1 MLRQVLDLLSR
12 GLTMRKTIVSCP
24 NQKCGQWLRLP
35 LDLGLLDARCPT
47 CGQQFRYTPFEEPA
61 PHATPRPDTH
71 QTARSGMNSRAFA
84 QLNRM
89 IGLTTAKQQ
98 IAELAQF
105 AHIQAQR
112 KRHGLA
118 LADVSKHLV
127 FTGNPGTGK
136 TTVARLIG
144 EIYFEAGLTRSAKV
158 VEVGRPDLVGE
169 YIGHTAI
176 KTTEKI
182 EEALGGILFIDE
194 AYTLVGDGKDFGKE
208 AIDTLLKDMEN
219 HRDDLTVIVAGYPAD
234 MAAFVGMNPGL
245 KSRFANFIHF
255 DDYTPAELATI
266 FESQAQK
273 ADYAIDPA
281 GKTVLLGHFTR
292 LTAAS
297 THGFGN
303 GREARN
309 LYEKSIRAQAS
320 RLYGQTAPTAAELR
334 TLIATDIRRAAHADA
349 HAA

>member
-1 MLRQVLDLLSR
+1 
-12 GLTMRKTIVSCP
+12 MRKTIISCP
-24 NQKCGQWLRLP
+24 NQKCGQWLRIP
-35 LDLGLLDARCPT
+35 LDLGLLDVRCPT
-47 CGQQFRYTPFEEPA
+47 CGQQFRYTPFEDPA
-61 PHATPRPDTH
+61 PHPKPSPEARH
-71 QTARSGMNSRAFA
+71 VARSGMNSRAFA

-89 IGLTTAKQQ
+89 IGLATAKQQ

-112 KRHGLA
+112 QRHGLA

-169 YIGHTAI
+169 FIGHTAI

-194 AYTLVGDGKDFGKE
+194 AYSLVGDGKDFGKE

-219 HRDDLTVIVAGYPAD
+219 HRDDLTVIVAGYPAE
-234 MAAFVGMNPGL
+234 MADFVGMNPGL
-245 KSRFANFIHF
+245 ASRFSNFIHF
-255 DDYTPAELATI
+255 DDYTAAELATM
-266 FESQAQK
+266 FERQAQT
-273 ADYAIDPA
+273 ADYAVDLA

-292 LTAAS
+292 LSAAS
-297 THGFGN
+297 TKGFGN

-320 RLYGQTAPTAAELR
+320 RLYGQTTPTAAELR
-334 TLIATDIRRAAHADA
+334 TLVANDIHRAAQSYA